1 MSNQTTTIA
10 LAVFLLLRSHGNS
23 QVTNRYDDTPNR
35 TAPTLLTETRGTEH
49 ACGLSADGHAFC
61 WGSNRLGQL
70 GDGDDSPN
78 VKTGPVAVA
87 TTEAFV
93 AISAGANH
101 TCALTPEGVAYCWGL
116 NLTGELGQVIV
127 ADRCDGFPCN
137 RRPVRVETTTR
148 FDTISAGFGH
158 TCALRGSRAFCW
170 GRNDRGQLGS
180 ARADGL
186 CEGVPCNA
194 SPVRVAGVEDFSS
207 IAAGG
212 DHTCGIADGALYCW
226 GSNQYGQLGLD
237 SSIERSARPLSV
249 PLPERAASVAARG
262 LRTCVT
268 TASGRRTCWGFE
280 KRSNHER

>member
-1 MSNQTTTIA
+1 
-10 LAVFLLLRSHGNS
+10 
-23 QVTNRYDDTPNR
+23 
-35 TAPTLLTETRGTEH
+35 
-49 ACGLSADGHAFC
+49 
-61 WGSNRLGQL
+61 
-70 GDGDDSPN
+70 

-148 FDTISAGFGH
+148 FDSISAGFGH

-180 ARADGL
+180 ARADDL

-194 SPVRVAGVEDFSS
+194 SPVRVEGVEDFSS